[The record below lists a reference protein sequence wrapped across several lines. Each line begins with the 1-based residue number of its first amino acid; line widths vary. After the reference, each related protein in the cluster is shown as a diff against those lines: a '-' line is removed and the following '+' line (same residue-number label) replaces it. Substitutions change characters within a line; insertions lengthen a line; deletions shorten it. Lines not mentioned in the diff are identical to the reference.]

1 MQQAAITAYPISLD
15 VIREKV
21 SNGRKRKR
29 PKSLNLFGG
38 CGTQSNVKAIV
49 NEFHEKIVRVDGDI
63 PVQLPVKK
71 GDRFLFISYDQTAFT
86 HGLHKYPA
94 KFSTGKKGY

>member
-1 MQQAAITAYPISLD
+1 MQQAAIAAYPISLD

-29 PKSLNLFGG
+29 PNSLNLFGG
-38 CGTQSNVKAIV
+38 CRTQNNVKAIV
-49 NEFHEKIVRVDGDI
+49 NEFHEKIARVDGDI

-71 GDRFLFISYDQTAFT
+71 GDRFLFISYDQSAFT